1 MIQSEKRYFRRHFG
15 LSYRTR
21 AGGFVLVATLSLMA
35 LLVLLVM
42 ALLGLSSASQR
53 KMQVSRAEDEARANA
68 RLALSLALG
77 QLQVEMGPDQR
88 VSALADQIPGADPS
102 TTGASVGRTRWT
114 GVYDAWDQRV
124 AQRPQPRFRSWLV
137 SGERQAL
144 TRRETAQT
152 DAPLGS
158 VPTGRPGDVSVVG
171 TGTAGNR
178 SVNLVNAPLL
188 AVKNT
193 GAVGWWTGDENVKAM
208 VLERSN
214 TPDTS
219 VAGLRGRVQ
228 ASPRKA
234 IELAVAEAG
243 VLPFR
248 DFKSGDPRATMIFD
262 WPQAALVAQPPGGAP
277 LLFHDLT
284 TFGGGMLT
292 NVRAGGFRRDLSL
305 HLETT
310 AAARPKEPLYRVGG
324 EVGIN
329 MEEIWAYYHLER
341 QLRSSGLPAFTTGG
355 RGSGPWLEMAVNA
368 DTSASDPFFYLKN
381 PPVIGVQTIYSLEAT
396 PAPPVNGQPRN
407 RLRLVVDPVLVFW
420 NPLDVAVSIP
430 LTAFQTMKYW
440 QQPFTLRLTIGR
452 RVISASVRQLLT
464 QQAGGG
470 GDRNWLSV
478 HAGRLQPL
486 VLRPGEVLMV
496 SQAARTATEPFNL
509 GGRHR
514 VDTVPGFNY
523 GGGLAVNVIDPA
535 NGGAPVDLLPG
546 ETVRYEILPNTETS
560 GGSGGGGHSSG
571 FSITHHEHYVG
582 LDRGANST
590 GIGAIAV
597 DWNWGNRRVQADEIR
612 AAGAPGS
619 KGSPRMVATS
629 FPQVFKGV
637 TASRSR
643 PLSSAQLLNRKEPV
657 MVFGFHLKTE
667 TNTSNP
673 GRFTARFNPSGLH
686 HDFYDLSPAEL
697 QSVPMEII
705 CEPLDSWR
713 SPNIE
718 VSTNGNAYHGGGR
731 SAADGVNAVITHA
744 VPRQPIVSLGA
755 LQHSMANGFN
765 FLSPKAGSAGAY
777 AANNSR
783 EPLYPQI
790 GHAIGN
796 SMAPVVLP
804 PGRTDGTL
812 PGGRP
817 AADHSFLANQALFDD
832 WFFSG
837 VAPQTAA
844 SFVRKRQLGQVARD
858 FFLNGEPLPN
868 IHYRPR
874 LGKEDAA
881 AVLRLLVQGD
891 RPLPDAAA
899 RIAAYLTVQGMFNV
913 NSTSVE
919 AWKSVL
925 GGLKGQRFVTQGT
938 NGQDRGTDSPLG
950 TFVAGLGTPLESH
963 AETSTLTDPK
973 TNPQWVGYRTI
984 GDEEIAM
991 LAEEVVREI
1000 RRRGPF
1006 LSLAD
1011 FVNRRP
1017 GDDRELARAGTLQAA
1032 LDSTRVPINRP
1043 YNQGGRQLPPG
1054 AGRALVFP
1062 EAEAGPAAYGIPG
1075 VVKQADLLTPIAP
1088 ILSARS
1094 DTFRIRAYGEKT
1106 TPGGAV
1112 QARAWCEAVVERLP
1126 EFVDERN
1133 RADESFSRLVPANQR
1148 FGRRFRVISFRWL
1161 SPQEV

>member
-1 MIQSEKRYFRRHFG
+1 MQTERSEH
-15 LSYRTR
+15 
-21 AGGFVLVATLSLMA
+21 
-35 LLVLLVM
+35 
-42 ALLGLSSASQR
+42 
-53 KMQVSRAEDEARANA
+53 EARANA
-68 RLALSLALG
+68 RLAMALALG
-77 QLQVEMGPDQR
+77 QLQMEMGPDQR
-88 VSALADQIPGADPS
+88 VSALADQIPDPNDAAA
-102 TTGASVGRTRWT
+102 TGANAGRTRWT
-114 GVYDAWDQRV
+114 GVYDAWDQKT
-124 AQRPQPRFRSWLV
+124 AARPQPRFRSWLV
-137 SGERQAL
+137 SGDRRAL
-144 TRRETAQT
+144 SLRETAQAN
-152 DAPLGS
+152 APLGS
-158 VPTGRPGDVSVVG
+158 VPAGRPGEVPVVG

-178 SVNLVNAPLL
+178 SGGQVNAPLL
-188 AVKNT
+188 AIGNA
-193 GAVGWWTGDENVKAM
+193 GAIGWWTGDENVKAM
-208 VLERSN
+208 ALERAI

-219 VAGLRGRVQ
+219 LSGLRGRVQ
-228 ASPRKA
+228 AAPRKA
-234 IELAVAEAG
+234 IELAASEAG
-243 VLPFR
+243 VFPFK
-248 DFKSGDPRATMIFD
+248 DLKSGDPRATMLFD
-262 WPQAALVAQPPGGAP
+262 WPQTALVAQPSGAAP
-277 LLFHDLT
+277 MLFHDLT
-284 TFGGGMLT
+284 TFSRGMLT

-305 HLETT
+305 FLETD
-310 AAARPKEPLYRVGG
+310 AAGRPRDPLYRVGG

-329 MEEIWAYYHLER
+329 MEELWAYYHLER
-341 QLRSSGLPAFTTGG
+341 QLRTGGRPPYTTGG
-355 RGSGPWLEMAVNA
+355 NGSGPWLEMAA
-368 DTSASDPFFYLKN
+368 DADASANDPFFYLKN

-396 PAPPVNGQPRN
+396 RVTVNGQPRN
-407 RLRLVVDPVLVFW
+407 RLRLVVDPVLIFW

-430 LTAFQTMKYW
+430 LGAFQTMKYW
-440 QQPFTLRLTIGR
+440 QQPFTLRLTVGG
-452 RVISASVRQLLT
+452 RVINASVRQLLT

-478 HAGRLQPL
+478 HAGRLQQL

-496 SQAARTATEPFNL
+496 SQAAGTPTVAFNI
-509 GGRHR
+509 GSRHR

-535 NGGAPVDLLPG
+535 NGGATVDLLPT

-597 DWNWGNRRVQADEIR
+597 DWNWGTKRVQANETR
-612 AAGAPGS
+612 AAGAAGN
-619 KGSPRMVATS
+619 KSPRMVATS
-629 FPQVFKGV
+629 FPNVFKGV
-637 TASRSR
+637 TSSRSR
-643 PLSSAQLLNRKEPV
+643 PLSSSQLLNRKEPV
-657 MVFGFHLKTE
+657 MIFAFHLKTE
-667 TNTSNP
+667 TNIANP
-673 GRFTARFNPSGLH
+673 GRFTARFNPAGLH

-697 QSVPMEII
+697 QSVPMEIV

-731 SAADGVNAVITHA
+731 SAADGVNAVITHS
-744 VPRQPIVSLGA
+744 VPRQPIISLGA

-790 GHAIGN
+790 SHAIGN

-804 PGRTDGTL
+804 PVQVEGTL
-812 PGGRP
+812 SGGRP

-832 WFFSG
+832 WFFSS

-844 SFVRKRQLGQVARD
+844 AFTRKRALGQVARD
-858 FFLNGEPLPN
+858 FFTNGEPLPN
-868 IHYRPR
+868 VHYRPM

-881 AVLRLLVQGD
+881 AVLRLLFQGD
-891 RPLPDAAA
+891 RPTPDAAT
-899 RIAAYLTVQGMFNV
+899 RIAAYLAVEGMFNV

-925 GGLKGQRFVTQGT
+925 GGLKGQRFVTQSAT
-938 NGQDRGTDSPLG
+938 GQDRGTDSPLG

-963 AETSTLTDPK
+963 AEPSTLTDPK
-973 TNPQWVGYRTI
+973 ANPQWVGYRTI
-984 GDEEIAM
+984 GDGEITL
-991 LAEEVVREI
+991 LAEEVVREV

-1017 GDDRELARAGTLQAA
+1017 GNDRELARAGTLQAA
-1032 LDSTRVPINRP
+1032 LDSSRVPINRA
-1043 YNQGGRQLPPG
+1043 YNEGGRRIPAG
-1054 AGRALVFP
+1054 AGSALPFP

-1106 TPGGAV
+1106 TPGGVV

-1126 EFVDERN
+1126 DFVDERN
-1133 RADESFSRLVPANQR
+1133 RMTEASGSLLPVNQR
-1148 FGRRFRVISFRWL
+1148 FGRRFRVVSFRWL

>member
-1 MIQSEKRYFRRHFG
+1 MNESKKQCHREGFPFFFQ
-15 LSYRTR
+15 TR
-21 AGGFVLVATLSLMA
+21 IGGFALISTLSITA
-35 LLVLLVM
+35 LLVLLVL
-42 ALLGLSSASQR
+42 ALLGLSSASRTRAQ
-53 KMQVSRAEDEARANA
+53 SERAENEARANA
-68 RLALSLALG
+68 RLALALALG
-77 QLQVEMGPDQR
+77 QLQMEMGPDQR
-88 VSALADQIPGADPS
+88 VSALADQIPGSDPAS
-102 TTGASVGRTRWT
+102 TGASPGRTRWT
-114 GVYDAWDQRV
+114 GIYDGWDDKTV
-124 AQRPQPRFRSWLV
+124 QRPQPRFRSWLV
-137 SGERQAL
+137 SGDRLAIS
-144 TRRETAQT
+144 RRETAQANT
-152 DAPLGS
+152 PIGTTPAGRVAE
-158 VPTGRPGDVSVVG
+158 VPVVG
-171 TGTAGNR
+171 IGTAGSRPGNQ
-178 SVNLVNAPLL
+178 VNAPLL
-188 AVKNT
+188 AIGT
-193 GAVGWWTGDENVKAM
+193 MGSLGWWTGDENVKAM
-208 VLERSN
+208 ALERAT

-219 VAGLRGRVQ
+219 MAGLRGGLQ
-228 ASPRKA
+228 AAPRKA
-234 IELAVAEAG
+234 IELVAADSG
-243 VLPFR
+243 VFPFK
-248 DFKSGDPRATMIFD
+248 DLKGGDPRATRLFD
-262 WPQAALVAQPPGGAP
+262 WPQTALVAQPSGAAP

-284 TFGGGMLT
+284 TYSRGMLT

-305 HLETT
+305 HLETD
-310 AAARPKEPLYRVGG
+310 AANRPREPLYRVGG

-329 MEEIWAYYHLER
+329 MEELWAYYHLER
-341 QLRSSGLPAFTTGG
+341 QLKSGGLPAFTTGG
-355 RGSGPWLEMAVNA
+355 TGSGPWLQMAA
-368 DTSASDPFFYLKN
+368 DADASASDPFFYLKN

-396 PAPPVNGQPRN
+396 PVTVGGQPRH
-407 RLRLVVDPVLVFW
+407 RLRLVVDPVLIFW
-420 NPLDVAVSIP
+420 NPLDVAVSVP
-430 LTAFQTMKYW
+430 LSAFQTMKYW
-440 QQPFTLRLTIGR
+440 QQPFTLRLTIGG

-464 QQAGGG
+464 QQAGTG

-496 SQAARTATEPFNL
+496 SQAASTPTVPFNI

-535 NGGAPVDLLPG
+535 NGGATVDLLPTD
-546 ETVRYEILPNTETS
+546 TVRYEILPNIETS
-560 GGSGGGGHSSG
+560 GGATGGGHTSS
-571 FSITHHEHYVG
+571 FSMTHHEHYVG

-612 AAGAPGS
+612 GAGAPGN
-619 KGSPRMVATS
+619 KGSPRLSATN
-629 FPQVFKGV
+629 FPHVFKGV

-643 PLSSAQLLNRKEPV
+643 PLSSSQLLNRKEPV
-657 MVFGFHLKTE
+657 MIFAFHLKTE
-667 TNTSNP
+667 TNLANP
-673 GRFTARFNPSGLH
+673 GRFTARFNPAGLH

-697 QSVPMEII
+697 QTVPMEIV

-718 VSTNGNAYHGGGR
+718 VSAKGNAYHGGGR
-731 SAADGVNAVITHA
+731 SAADGVSAVVTHS
-744 VPRQPIVSLGA
+744 VPRQPLVSLGA

-777 AANNSR
+777 AGNNSR

-790 GHAIGN
+790 NHAIGN
-796 SMAPVVLP
+796 SMAPVVLAP
-804 PGRTDGTL
+804 RQTEGSL
-812 PGGRP
+812 SGGRP
-817 AADHSFLANQALFDD
+817 AADHSFLANQALFDG
-832 WFFSG
+832 WFFSS
-837 VAPQTAA
+837 VAPQTSAG
-844 SFVRKRQLGQVARD
+844 FTRKRPLGQVARD
-858 FFLNGEPLPN
+858 FFINGESLPN
-868 IHYRPR
+868 IHYRPL

-881 AVLRLLVQGD
+881 AVLRLLFQGD
-891 RPLPDAAA
+891 RPTPDAAA
-899 RIAAYLTVQGMFNV
+899 RIAAYLAVEGMFNV

-938 NGQDRGTDSPLG
+938 NGQDRATDIPSE
-950 TFVAGLGTPLESH
+950 TFVAGLGTPFEFR
-963 AETSTLTDPK
+963 AEHSTLTDPK

-984 GDEEIAM
+984 GDDEITA

-1032 LDSTRVPINRP
+1032 LESTRVPVNKA
-1043 YNQGGRQLPPG
+1043 YNQGGRQVLSG
-1054 AGRALVFP
+1054 AGRALAFP
-1062 EAEAGPAAYGIPG
+1062 EAETGPAAYGIPG

-1126 EFVDERN
+1126 DFVDDRN
-1133 RADESFSRLVPANQR
+1133 RMTESSASLLPVNQR